1 MVLSNEEFNTAE
13 ICDIDVEKEQIMS
26 SLFQLRQSTHIFL
39 IQCLA
44 DREIQKLIYSKPNY
58 SLSKSAYSYNCAVIH
73 NPHAWYHVRNAL
85 FLFQHINKLAY
96 HYLPI
101 TVERS

>member
-13 ICDIDVEKEQIMS
+13 ICDIDVEKEQMS
-26 SLFQLRQSTHIFL
+26 SLFQLRQSTHSFL

-44 DREIQKLIYSKPNY
+44 DREIQKLIYSKTNY
-58 SLSKSAYSYNCAVIH
+58 SSSKSAYSYNCTVIH
-73 NPHAWYHVRNAL
+73 NPHAWYHVRNNAL
-85 FLFQHINKLAY
+85 FLFKYIYKLAY
-96 HYLPI
+96 HLPI

>member
-1 MVLSNEEFNTAE
+1 MVLSNQEFRLAQ
-13 ICDIDVEKEQIMS
+13 ICDIEIEKEQMS
-26 SLFQLRQSTHIFL
+26 SLFQLRQSTRSFL

-58 SLSKSAYSYNCAVIH
+58 SSPKSAYRYNCQVIH
-73 NPHAWYHVRNAL
+73 QPNAWYHVRNAFFRL
-85 FLFQHINKLAY
+85 TSTNLLISY
-96 HYLPI
+96 HWPI